1 MRKRRKLY
9 PEGRRAFRLL
19 IEADVYTGLQM
30 IAKQRHMSM
39 TAYIALI
46 LAKELMEQRK
56 YGNV

>member
-19 IEADVYTGLQM
+19 IEDDVYTGLQM
-30 IAKQRHMSM
+30 IARQRHMSM
-39 TAYIALI
+39 TAYIAFI
-46 LAKELMEQRK
+46 LVKELLEQKK